1 MTRLSEGHLTDL
13 EQRGYSMNR
22 AGYARA
28 VAVKQA
34 ELAELTRG
42 YRRATALEDM
52 LQEWVTD
59 TRKSNLCDF
68 CYGGG
73 GGVGAPCTEDCLAK
87 RTEAL
92 LAEGDE

>member
-42 YRRATALEDM
+42 YRRAAALEDM
-52 LQEWVTD
+52 LQEWVD
-59 TRKSNLCDF
+59 SRDVSYSDIPL
-68 CYGGG
+68 
-73 GGVGAPCTEDCLAK
+73 LK